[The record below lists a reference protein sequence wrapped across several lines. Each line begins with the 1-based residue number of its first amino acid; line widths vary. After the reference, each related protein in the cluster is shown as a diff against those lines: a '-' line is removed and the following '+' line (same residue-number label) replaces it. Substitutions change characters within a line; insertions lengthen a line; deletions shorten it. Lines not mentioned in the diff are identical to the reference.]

1 MTFIAGLLGEFKII
15 PEISVTR
22 ECGIEYIPS
31 LSGNGNVYFLMSMK
45 QDYAIDQMGN
55 ISK

>member
-1 MTFIAGLLGEFKII
+1 M
-15 PEISVTR
+15 TR
-22 ECGIEYIPS
+22 ECGIEYIPN

-45 QDYAIDQMGN
+45 QDYVIDQMGN